1 MVQRKNKNEHPRF
14 EEAYKSLFP
23 TIFRVS
29 YRITGDKGIAEDLC
43 HEAFIKYYEKKELL
57 PDLDQAKYW
66 LIRVVRNISLNYEKR
81 KIRER
86 QAYIRFG
93 KTSIDYAE
101 SGEDKLIKKET
112 NGMVQEAL
120 NRLPYKL
127 RIVLVLKEYAGL
139 NYREIGDV
147 LGISEGNVKIRVFRA
162 REKLAI
168 IFKEGELYVS

>member
-1 MVQRKNKNEHPRF
+1 MVQRKNENEHPRF

-66 LIRVVRNISLNYEKR
+66 LIRVIRNISLNYEKR
-81 KIRER
+81 KARER
-86 QAYIRFG
+86 QAYIKFG
-93 KTSIDYAE
+93 KTSIDYTE
-101 SGEDKLIKKET
+101 SGEDKLIRKET
-112 NGMVQEAL
+112 NGLVQEAL